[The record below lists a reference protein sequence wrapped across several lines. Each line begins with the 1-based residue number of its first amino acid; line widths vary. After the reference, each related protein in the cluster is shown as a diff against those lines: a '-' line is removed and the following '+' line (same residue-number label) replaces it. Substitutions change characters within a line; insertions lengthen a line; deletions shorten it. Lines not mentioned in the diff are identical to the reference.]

1 MRLAL
6 VTAHPAGRRM
16 GSKLV
21 LLPIKVDFVDALF
34 ALVGLKVQK
43 ASQPKTIPATARHDG
58 GVC

>member
-1 MRLAL
+1 M
-6 VTAHPAGRRM
+6 TAHPAGRRM